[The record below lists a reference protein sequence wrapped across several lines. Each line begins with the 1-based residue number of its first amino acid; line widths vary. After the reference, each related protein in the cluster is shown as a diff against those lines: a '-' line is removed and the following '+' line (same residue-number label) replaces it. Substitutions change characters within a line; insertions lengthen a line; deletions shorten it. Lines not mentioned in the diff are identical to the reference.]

1 MKSLTLEVQQASLA
15 RPSRVARAPAAHF
28 IWADKIGILTSAG
41 GFAILA
47 YIWALAAIAAGV
59 HGANH
64 LMQHE
69 IGLGLECDFAAAS
82 SVWLFLRM
90 IDLAVHGPAQRA
102 RQRFARQPSV
112 SRAAIGFDALAD
124 HASSQ

>member
-15 RPSRVARAPAAHF
+15 RPSRVARASASQL
-28 IWADKIGILTSAG
+28 IWADKVGILTGAG
-41 GFAILA
+41 GFAIIA
-47 YIWALAAIAAGV
+47 YLWALAAIAAGV
-59 HGANH
+59 HGANY
-64 LMQHE
+64 LLQHE

-90 IDLAVHGPAQRA
+90 IDLAAQGPAQRA
-102 RQRFARQPSV
+102 RRRFARQSSV